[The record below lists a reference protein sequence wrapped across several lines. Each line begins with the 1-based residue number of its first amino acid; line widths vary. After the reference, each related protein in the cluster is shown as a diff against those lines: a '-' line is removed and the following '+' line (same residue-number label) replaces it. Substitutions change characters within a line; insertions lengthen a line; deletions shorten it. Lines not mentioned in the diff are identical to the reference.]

1 MINSFDY
8 SQYYYWLE
16 EICDEKESILGCLK
30 KKETLESGNSSVGY
44 EKLVDDLQKG
54 GFCLGNESIN
64 VLSKQE
70 MNDL

>member
-8 SQYYYWLE
+8 SQYYYRLK
-16 EICDEKESILGCLK
+16 EIYDEKESIWGCLK

-44 EKLVDDLQKG
+44 EKLVVYSQKG
-54 GFCLGNESIN
+54 GFCLGKESID

-70 MNDL
+70 MNHW